1 MSERITIEL
10 SRDEWIA
17 LVTAAVYAGNEVETK
32 IGGHVAGLADRVIEE
47 LKSKLNITSIRDE
60 ATKIELSAPPTMD
73 LDDIDLDAM
82 NGAPVVTFP
91 IDETFNV
98 GDRVEVKESIS
109 GHYQKGERG
118 TVVANLGPYVEVKL
132 DEPRYAIVEEVKVEA
147 QSTSF
152 EPHELAH
159 IDEAP

>member
-1 MSERITIEL
+1 MAQEEKAPAADDIRAAWTH
-10 SRDEWIA
+10 WIA
-17 LVTAAVYAGNEVETK
+17 QASDDDIMVFHFNAIK
-32 IGGHVAGLADRVIEE
+32 ILEE
-47 LKSKLNITSIRDE
+47 KYDVPRTLTS
-60 ATKIELSAPPTMD
+60 MD
-73 LDDIDLDAM
+73 LDDIDPSTM

-98 GDRVEVKESIS
+98 GDRVEVKESIG

-132 DEPRYAIVEEVKVEA
+132 DEPRYAIVEGVKVEA

-152 EPHELAH
+152 EPHELAR
-159 IDEAP
+159 IDDEAPSLEFRKPGTTPSA